1 MEFLPRMLRV
11 LAQSPQGRV
20 EIVFHPELRV
30 ADYADRKAL
39 AKACETLV
47 RQGVEARL
55 TKPV

>member
-1 MEFLPRMLRV
+1 LPHMLRV

-55 TKPV
+55 IKPV